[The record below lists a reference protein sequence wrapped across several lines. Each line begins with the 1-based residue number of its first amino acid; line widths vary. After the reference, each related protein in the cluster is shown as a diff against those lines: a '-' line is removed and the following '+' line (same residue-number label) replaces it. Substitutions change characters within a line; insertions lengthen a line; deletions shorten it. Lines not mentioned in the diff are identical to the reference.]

1 MQPLLGTEAHKGTH
15 RRTARRV
22 VAVGC
27 SRTLEGGRLPPRTLV
42 GGRLVGE
49 RRLPPRSLV
58 GGRRLPPR
66 PPLERQLATNNAAV
80 HACNAGGRGVGVGK
94 GGVGGG
100 WRGDTLG
107 VRKVGRLVGEWVRER
122 GGWGG
127 CWREGRRDD
136 GGGGMS
142 RGGAGASRFKSNS
155 VAVARLLPSPPRERR
170 SAHTSVRRLRPP
182 TVAQEV
188 EPTCRVYRIHACA
201 GVHVVYPAQACMQY
215 YAASKPLEAYATA
228 YAA

>member
-1 MQPLLGTEAHKGTH
+1 MQLLLGTEAHKGRH
-15 RRTARRV
+15 RRPARRV

-94 GGVGGG
+94 GGVG
-100 WRGDTLG
+100 
-107 VRKVGRLVGEWVRER
+107 
-122 GGWGG
+122 WGL
-127 CWREGRRDD
+127 EGRHI
-136 GGGGMS
+136 GG
-142 RGGAGASRFKSNS
+142 
-155 VAVARLLPSPPRERR
+155 
-170 SAHTSVRRLRPP
+170 
-182 TVAQEV
+182 QES
-188 EPTCRVYRIHACA
+188 
-201 GVHVVYPAQACMQY
+201 G
-215 YAASKPLEAYATA
+215 
-228 YAA
+228 

>member
-1 MQPLLGTEAHKGTH
+1 MCTLQLLLGTEAHKGRH
-15 RRTARRV
+15 RRPARRV
-22 VAVGC
+22 VAIGC

-42 GGRLVGE
+42 GVRLVGE

-94 GGVGGG
+94 GGLGGG

-107 VRKVGRLVGEWVRER
+107 VRKVGRLVGEWVGER

-136 GGGGMS
+136 GGAGC
-142 RGGAGASRFKSNS
+142 RGGGEGRLGSSLTLWRELASSH
-155 VAVARLLPSPPRERR
+155 RLLVNDEARIPQCGVFGR
-170 SAHTSVRRLRPP
+170 RRLPRRWSRHAPAVCP
-182 TVAQEV
+182 RDATPV
-188 EPTCRVYRIHACA
+188 CSRIHARA
-201 GVHVVYPAQACMQY
+201 GLSEAWRSGSACR
-215 YAASKPLEAYATA
+215 T
-228 YAA
+228 